1 MITIALDEQ
10 GDFENI
16 EGKVETS
23 PVFIGGIIY
32 DDFDIPKDYENE
44 KKRLQ
49 EYLKNV
55 CSSVGCRY
63 PQDLHYSSNP
73 NNGYK
78 VAKVKSQFSNT
89 IKEFMEN
96 GTWNNEDLLPE
107 HRKGK
112 YHIFSLLRGENGKK
126 NLLSQ
131 DVSEAV
137 KDDFASNLY
146 VHMAEEIVERLIF
159 HNPVLEN
166 VRKIRLELA
175 TRRVLLS
182 GNDRN
187 ERKKQYETLGY
198 KPVQRE
204 PGENVGITEYL
215 LTNPDNYRTAI
226 EREMLKCGQNKI
238 LIDRIGVKSIY
249 YKNQRAGMDFLYLA
263 DAICSFLAFDL
274 QGNMP
279 SLWIEEFY
287 QRSSKINSN
296 AANIIWGYDE
306 IDDFFT
312 KAWKC
317 CEEGDYYKALSIAY
331 DGSQYKSDMTPF
343 YVKNWFAYIDEY
355 IKLREDASDFSMAV
369 KKYRE
374 SVFNNNLNQEKLVYI
389 FKCLE
394 LMSKNIKFRSMKEEA
409 ELFDLYDSGMSA
421 YIHNGNLEEAELCYE
436 KTIQYAEYVATEEY
450 LRTRN
455 KMAVFLCDNLLFEKA
470 LSIADENVK
479 YHELLSDIKREIFG
493 SGAKEFLN
501 HAIAISQRGQ
511 VLAYLNDDRAEQD
524 FIDALKIMDE
534 GTPDRYITLSY
545 LMHYYICKGQKEQYE
560 ILAEE
565 YFGNRKSLLE
575 QLSYISKEGS
585 KEKDAKFSLKYALYV
600 YSKAL
605 YVFYLD
611 ELPEKLIKRLSN
623 IEKSLTDVSKKAQKQ
638 MNGHPWEMIYKY
650 LGFIMQ
656 RYNMTDEAELYKKMI
671 EESFKKADGLIKIIA
686 DESRRS
692 MEEKKEMSKHTYMY
706 Y

>member
-63 PQDLHYSSNP
+63 PQDLHYSPNP

-78 VAKVKSQFSNT
+78 VAKVKNQFSNT
-89 IKEFMEN
+89 IKEFMEK
-96 GTWNNEDLLPE
+96 GTWNNKDLLPE

-249 YKNQRAGMDFLYLA
+249 YKNQRAEMDFLYLA

-493 SGAKEFLN
+493 SSAKEFLN

-534 GTPDRYITLSY
+534 GTPDRYITQSY

>member
-1 MITIALDEQ
+1 
-10 GDFENI
+10 
-16 EGKVETS
+16 
-23 PVFIGGIIY
+23 
-32 DDFDIPKDYENE
+32 
-44 KKRLQ
+44 
-49 EYLKNV
+49 
-55 CSSVGCRY
+55 
-63 PQDLHYSSNP
+63 
-73 NNGYK
+73 
-78 VAKVKSQFSNT
+78 
-89 IKEFMEN
+89 
-96 GTWNNEDLLPE
+96 
-107 HRKGK
+107 
-112 YHIFSLLRGENGKK
+112 
-126 NLLSQ
+126 
-131 DVSEAV
+131 
-137 KDDFASNLY
+137 
-146 VHMAEEIVERLIF
+146 
-159 HNPVLEN
+159 
-166 VRKIRLELA
+166 
-175 TRRVLLS
+175 
-182 GNDRN
+182 
-187 ERKKQYETLGY
+187 
-198 KPVQRE
+198 
-204 PGENVGITEYL
+204 
-215 LTNPDNYRTAI
+215 
-226 EREMLKCGQNKI
+226 
-238 LIDRIGVKSIY
+238 
-249 YKNQRAGMDFLYLA
+249 
-263 DAICSFLAFDL
+263 
-274 QGNMP
+274 
-279 SLWIEEFY
+279 
-287 QRSSKINSN
+287 
-296 AANIIWGYDE
+296 
-306 IDDFFT
+306 
-312 KAWKC
+312 
-317 CEEGDYYKALSIAY
+317 
-331 DGSQYKSDMTPF
+331 
-343 YVKNWFAYIDEY
+343 
-355 IKLREDASDFSMAV
+355 
-369 KKYRE
+369 
-374 SVFNNNLNQEKLVYI
+374 
-389 FKCLE
+389 
-394 LMSKNIKFRSMKEEA
+394 MKEEA

-493 SGAKEFLN
+493 SGAGEFLN

-524 FIDALKIMDE
+524 FTDALKIMDE

-686 DESRRS
+686 EESQKS
-692 MEEKKEMSKHTYMY
+692 LEEKKEISERTYMY